1 MGRKVREGSTP
12 SLGTKNLIMDI
23 FTVLPIVVAAAAV
36 VSLFMVVLFCV
47 DSLVV
52 DKLSDTNLF
61 KQWWRNN
68 LIGGEESC

>member
-1 MGRKVREGSTP
+1 
-12 SLGTKNLIMDI
+12 MDI

-52 DKLSDTNLF
+52 DKLPDTNLF
-61 KQWWRNN
+61 KKWWRNN